1 MSHNKTPPIPPKAI
15 NNEVAEPQNW
25 LKEIT
30 RVLVFSIDAWWMF
43 KNGRICHRQKFTTD
57 TYRYYQFPQ
66 ISNARYWSRKI
77 PLIVDYFE
85 EEMSTTLIDRPGN
98 QWQGERRH
106 GRSCHCHLQYSTL
119 SQGYCEN
126 RGTPQLNLRKKNY
139 RFLKQVQVSFCTKG
153 RGGVIHIRDLPPSG
167 PPSQTSSSQSSS
179 IFHTR
184 RVEWDW
190 YYNFLER

>member
-1 MSHNKTPPIPPKAI
+1 MSSTKIFYWHLQIPSKFNK
-15 NNEVAEPQNW
+15 
-25 LKEIT
+25 LKKWKK
-30 RVLVFSIDAWWMF
+30 R
-43 KNGRICHRQKFTTD
+43 KF
-57 TYRYYQFPQ
+57 YFLLFHFPQ

-85 EEMSTTLIDRPGN
+85 EEISTTLIDRPGN

-153 RGGVIHIRDLPPSG
+153 RGGVVHIDLPPLG

>member
-1 MSHNKTPPIPPKAI
+1 MTQQNSSDLPKGDKWWRSPRLKI
-15 NNEVAEPQNW
+15 DNFTYR

-30 RVLVFSIDAWWMF
+30 RVLVFSINAWWVF
-43 KNGRICHRQKFTTD
+43 KNGRICHRQKI
-57 TYRYYQFPQ
+57 YYWHLQIPSKFNELKKWNKRKLFFLLFHFPQ

-98 QWQGERRH
+98 QWQGEQRH

-126 RGTPQLNLRKKNY
+126 RETPQLNLRKKNY
-139 RFLKQVQVSFCTKG
+139 RFLKQVKVSFCTKG
-153 RGGVIHIRDLPPSG
+153 GGELFI
-167 PPSQTSSSQSSS
+167 
-179 IFHTR
+179 
-184 RVEWDW
+184 
-190 YYNFLER
+190 

>member
-1 MSHNKTPPIPPKAI
+1 MRSLS
-15 NNEVAEPQNW
+15 
-25 LKEIT
+25 LKIDLKKSQEC
-30 RVLVFSIDAWWMF
+30 LFFLIDAWWMF
-43 KNGRICHRQKFTTD
+43 KKGRICHRQKLTTD

-139 RFLKQVQVSFCTKG
+139 RFLKQVQVSFFARRG
-153 RGGVIHIRDLPPSG
+153 RGVVHIRDLPPSGPPSG

-184 RVEWDW
+184 RIEWDW
-190 YYNFLER
+190 YHNFLER

>member
-15 NNEVAEPQNW
+15 NNDVAEPQNW

-66 ISNARYWSRKI
+66 ISNTRYWSRKI

-153 RGGVIHIRDLPPSG
+153 RGGGYSYKRFATLRS
-167 PPSQTSSSQSSS
+167 TL
-179 IFHTR
+179 T
-184 RVEWDW
+184 
-190 YYNFLER
+190 N

>member
-1 MSHNKTPPIPPKAI
+1 MRSPSLKIDLKKSQECLFFQSTLDGCSRTAGYVIDKNLLLTLTHTI
-15 NNEVAEPQNW
+15 N
-25 LKEIT
+25 
-30 RVLVFSIDAWWMF
+30 
-43 KNGRICHRQKFTTD
+43 
-57 TYRYYQFPQ
+57 FPQ

-98 QWQGERRH
+98 QWQGKRRH

-153 RGGVIHIRDLPPSG
+153 RGGCSYKRFTTLRSTLR
-167 PPSQTSSSQSSS
+167 STL
-179 IFHTR
+179 T
-184 RVEWDW
+184 
-190 YYNFLER
+190 N

>member
-1 MSHNKTPPIPPKAI
+1 MGVQEWQDMSSTKIYYWHLQIPSKFNK
-15 NNEVAEPQNW
+15 
-25 LKEIT
+25 LKKMKE
-30 RVLVFSIDAWWMF
+30 RKLFF
-43 KNGRICHRQKFTTD
+43 LLFH
-57 TYRYYQFPQ
+57 FPQ
-66 ISNARYWSRKI
+66 IGNARYWSRKI

-98 QWQGERRH
+98 QWQGEQRH

-126 RGTPQLNLRKKNY
+126 RGTPQLNLREKKLSVLKSSASF
-139 RFLKQVQVSFCTKG
+139 FLHEG
-153 RGGVIHIRDLPPSG
+153 GGGGVVHIIDLPPSG
-167 PPSQTSSSQSSS
+167 PPSQTSSSQSSP

-190 YYNFLER
+190 YCNFLER

>member
-1 MSHNKTPPIPPKAI
+1 MSHNKTPPFPPKAI

-30 RVLVFSIDAWWMF
+30 RVFVFSIDAWWMF
-43 KNGRICHRQKFTTD
+43 KKGRICHRQKFTTD

-66 ISNARYWSRKI
+66 TSNARYWSRKI

-139 RFLKQVQVSFCTKG
+139 RFLKQVQVSFFAR
-153 RGGVIHIRDLPPSG
+153 RGGGLFI
-167 PPSQTSSSQSSS
+167 
-179 IFHTR
+179 
-184 RVEWDW
+184 
-190 YYNFLER
+190 